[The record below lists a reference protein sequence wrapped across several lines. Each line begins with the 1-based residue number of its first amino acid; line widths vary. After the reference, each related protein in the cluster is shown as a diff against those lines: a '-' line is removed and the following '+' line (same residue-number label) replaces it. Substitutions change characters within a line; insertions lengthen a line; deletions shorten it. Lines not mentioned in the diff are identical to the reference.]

1 MNSIIGNSY
10 GFSNNLSVIAR
21 LMNLLLGGFRKIGYL
36 ENKAIKAQFHQCG
49 LFPHH
54 GQTGPPPKKKNES
67 CSKSLCRRFRR
78 F

>member
-36 ENKAIKAQFHQCG
+36 ENKAIKARFHQCG

-54 GQTGPPPKKKNES
+54 GQTDQKKK
-67 CSKSLCRRFRR
+67 K
-78 F
+78 